1 MRYMASIY
9 FSDVL
14 DLVACTV
21 EIHEWSEQYGPPE
34 VVYQETHQW
43 PGLGLTGGPRWL
55 ERALIE
61 LCADMRADRA
71 RREDAAR
78 GIGGPHTLSE
88 TGDTEI

>member
-14 DLVACTV
+14 DIVACTV

-34 VVYQETHQW
+34 IVYQHTHQW

-55 ERALIE
+55 ERALTE
-61 LCADMRADRA
+61 LSADMLTARI
-71 RREDAAR
+71 RREDAGR
-78 GIGGPHTLSE
+78 GVGGSHTLSE
-88 TGDTEI
+88 TGDTGI